1 MTIQADEPDDTQ
13 DDVLDL
19 TDDQQLPPEDDDQD
33 DSQDDDQ
40 PDDEEEV
47 VVSIGDEAAPAS
59 DEAPEWV
66 RELRKQ
72 NRELQRELA
81 EARKGKSPE
90 IPEVGDKPTLEACEF
105 DEERYEQELN
115 GWLDRKAKADRAKS
129 EAEQSQAKAQEAWS
143 ADLAAFR
150 DQSKTLGAKDF
161 ASAEEEV
168 TAVLSPVQ
176 QAILIQGA
184 ESKALV
190 VYALG
195 KNPAKLRELAKIT
208 DPVKFAFAAAKLE
221 TQTKMEKRRPTS
233 SPEKQV
239 RGSAPLSG
247 GSDATL
253 ERLEKEADRT
263 GDRTK
268 LIAYK
273 QKLRTRAKA

>member
-40 PDDEEEV
+40 PDDEEV

-129 EAEQSQAKAQEAWS
+129 ESEKSQAKAQEAWT
-143 ADLAAFR
+143 AKLAAYK
-150 DQSKTLGAKDF
+150 DQSAQLGAKDF
-161 ASAEEEV
+161 ANAEEEV
-168 TAVLSPVQ
+168 TSVLSTAQ
-176 QAILIQGA
+176 QSLLIQGA
-184 ESKALV
+184 KNKALL

-195 KNPAKLRELAKIT
+195 KNPAKLRELAAIK
-208 DPVKFAFAAAKLE
+208 DPVEFVWAAAGLE
-221 TQTKMEKRRPTS
+221 KETKMEKRRPTS

-239 RGSAPLSG
+239 RGSAPLTG

>member
-40 PDDEEEV
+40 PDDEEV

-129 EAEQSQAKAQEAWS
+129 EAEQSQAKAQEGGRPIW
-143 ADLAAFR
+143 
-150 DQSKTLGAKDF
+150 
-161 ASAEEEV
+161 
-168 TAVLSPVQ
+168 
-176 QAILIQGA
+176 
-184 ESKALV
+184 
-190 VYALG
+190 
-195 KNPAKLRELAKIT
+195 
-208 DPVKFAFAAAKLE
+208 
-221 TQTKMEKRRPTS
+221 RPT
-233 SPEKQV
+233 
-239 RGSAPLSG
+239 A
-247 GSDATL
+247 
-253 ERLEKEADRT
+253 
-263 GDRTK
+263 
-268 LIAYK
+268 
-273 QKLRTRAKA
+273 TRARRSGPRTSQAQRRR

>member
-40 PDDEEEV
+40 PDDEEV

-129 EAEQSQAKAQEAWS
+129 EAEQSQAKAQEAWT
-143 ADLAAFR
+143 AKLAAYK
-150 DQSKTLGAKDF
+150 DQSAQLGAKDF
-161 ASAEEEV
+161 ANAEEEV
-168 TAVLSPVQ
+168 TSVLSPHSKS
-176 QAILIQGA
+176 ILIQGA
-184 ESKALV
+184 ENKALL

-195 KNPAKLRELAKIT
+195 KNPAKLRELAK
-208 DPVKFAFAAAKLE
+208 PS
-221 TQTKMEKRRPTS
+221 R
-233 SPEKQV
+233 
-239 RGSAPLSG
+239 
-247 GSDATL
+247 TL
-253 ERLEKEADRT
+253 
-263 GDRTK
+263 
-268 LIAYK
+268 
-273 QKLRTRAKA
+273 